1 MRKNEINDLLKKYR
15 EHHCTLEEEE
25 RILRWYE
32 QFDDEVDN
40 MPEIPKGKLEQLWYP
55 IRRRI
60 SAVSGKHR
68 RIVFYRYAVAAV
80 LLVAVGTGI
89 LYYQKV
95 KEPEL
100 PVLAKQDILPARG
113 VATLRLSDGREVLLN
128 HESVIQDREGMLIRN
143 DTLQLL
149 DYTSIDKGTELLY
162 NTISVP
168 VGGEYQVLL
177 ADGSSV
183 RLNSCSSLTYPVT
196 FSGEVREVE
205 LTGEAFFDVTKSD
218 KPFIVKT
225 ADMDVRV
232 LGTSFNVS
240 NYTTDEEAF
249 LVLVSGHVNVK
260 EHKNQQ
266 EFNILPGSRF
276 AYDREN
282 NQASVEKVDPEL
294 YVSWMMGIFRF
305 EDMRLDDIMSKL
317 SRWYDCNVT
326 YTDDALRDLR
336 FTGAAEKDRS
346 VSYLLSLIET
356 ITDVKFEIDGKHILI
371 KHK

>member
-15 EHHCTLEEEE
+15 EHYCTPEEEE

-80 LLVAVGTGI
+80 LLVVVGTGI

-100 PVLAKQDILPARG
+100 PVLAKQDILPAKG

-149 DYTSIDKGTELLY
+149 DYTSIDKRTELLY

-240 NYTTDEEAF
+240 NYMTDEEVS
-249 LVLVSGHVNVK
+249 LVLISGHVNVK

-282 NQASVEKVDPEL
+282 NQASVERVDPEL